1 MNKKTKVTTA
11 LIVALS
17 VSLIEPSFADE
28 NSKPVANINLESSSR
43 PSNNSNTNES
53 VTPPHEKTSE
63 NAILEAKSSNQKTT
77 TSKSQS
83 LPFNENFSAKAE
95 SQNTVSEQDKSTE
108 ANEED
113 RLDAKLDNN
122 KGEVEEANHNANENS
137 EEDETVNSSNENLDK
152 KTSDTTQEQISPDSH
167 TEEISKSED
176 ENDIEE
182 SKKEDEQSN
191 KQIQKSAPK
200 DQSLEVSEIEKKEAL
215 TSTEQNAQGSYIL
228 SNDDDNTSVTYDN
241 FADLRNALLNLNGNN
256 TLTLNKDLVIT
267 DKDNPNNKYNSD
279 YLLKIGK
286 EDSDVNLTIKSSGS
300 EKRKIIYDSSNSKTP
315 PYMRPYSLIG
325 AKYKNTKLTLDN
337 ITLDGGNFLGG
348 VTAEKGA
355 DITIKNSL
363 IENCSGRSSG
373 GILLREYKISDDEI
387 NKLTII
393 DSIIQNC
400 LAPACGGAI
409 LAENN
414 SIIDASNS
422 KFLNNSTDSGD
433 GGAIG
438 LKGDKET
445 SDNITATVNNCTFEN
460 NKKGA
465 IVSRSEK
472 TLTVKNSTFKNN
484 KGIHNGGAI
493 SMNSGN
499 LVVDN
504 SNFEGNETGKGS
516 YMGGAIF
523 INNNYYG
530 KITNSTFKKNKSIK
544 NHGGAIASNG
554 SLEIKN
560 STFEENTAK
569 RDGGAIYV
577 NIGTENGNV
586 DAKIDIDNITVN
598 KNKAEKGNGGGLY
611 LAINHLYY
619 NAGKGEFLGRH
630 NTIKNSTITNN
641 EAKYGGGL
649 YLSEI
654 GADIEDT
661 KILNNTYTAQG
672 GGIFAT
678 IDKQFP
684 DGNTNDIKLVNSEI
698 KNNKI
703 KEGSIGDDING
714 GGAYISKGN
723 IVTDNSTIEANE
735 AQYGGGVYLEGNS
748 KLKSSSSSFKNNKA
762 IQDGGAIF
770 TEIHSYGKDKR
781 DDNYKY
787 PPLPG
792 KHYTNI
798 EVDENSEFNGNTARK
813 FFKEPYNYKEFS
825 NIKSKSQ
832 SAPEGDKAKHIINNY
847 DINFR
852 VYPIISFNLNDPN
865 QEKQELDKK
874 IILEEGETLKQDK
887 FPTEN
892 DLSNVKNKIFIGWSF
907 DKDAKPTDTDKLI
920 TGDNP
925 IFRQKLTKDGKEIDT
940 DEITI
945 YAIWQTKTK
954 VSYTYVSDDPK
965 IELPTEILNSKP
977 RDQEVEFG
985 TEIDP
990 TKLVKFTKVEGEI
1003 DGRKGKWILKN
1014 WDPGTTTLNEK
1025 EHKDG
1030 LTFIA
1035 TWKFEED
1042 KPNPDNP
1049 NPDKPNP
1056 DRPNPDKP
1064 NPDKPNPDETNP
1076 DKPNPDKPNPDK
1088 PNPDKPNPGESN
1100 PDNPNPNKPNE
1111 DSSTPDNPESPKDSE
1126 TSKEYPKD
1134 DDNQEDT
1141 PHQKDNKDNDEDKN
1155 HKINKGDAIGVK
1167 TKKSTNPKTGIDS
1180 IIPIITS
1187 MGISITGILATRK
1200 RKEN

>member
-1 MNKKTKVTTA
+1 MNKKTKFTTA

-28 NSKPVANINLESSSR
+28 NSKPADNINLKSSSR
-43 PSNNSNTNES
+43 PSNNSNTNEI
-53 VTPPHEKTSE
+53 VTPHKESSE
-63 NAILEAKSSNQKTT
+63 NATLEAKFNNQKTT

-83 LPFNENFSAKAE
+83 LPFNENFSANAE
-95 SQNTVSEQDKSTE
+95 SQKTASEQDKSTE
-108 ANEED
+108 ANEEYNSNV
-113 RLDAKLDNN
+113 KLDNN
-122 KGEVEEANHNANENS
+122 KDEVVEANHNTNENY
-137 EEDETVNSSNENLDK
+137 EENETVNSSDEDLDK
-152 KTSDTTQEQISPDSH
+152 KTSDTAQEQSSPDSH
-167 TEEISKSED
+167 TEEISKSEN

-182 SKKEDEQSN
+182 SKKENEQSN

-200 DQSLEVSEIEKKEAL
+200 NQSLEVSEIEKKEAL
-215 TSTEQNAQGSYIL
+215 TSSEQNTQGSYVL
-228 SNDDDNTSVTYDN
+228 SNDDDNTSVNYEN

-267 DKDNPNNKYNSD
+267 DKDNPDNKYSSD
-279 YLLKIGK
+279 FLLKVGK

-315 PYMRPYSLIG
+315 PYKRPYSLIG

-355 DITIKNSL
+355 DVTIKNSL

-400 LAPACGGAI
+400 LASSCGGAI

-414 SIIDASNS
+414 SIINAKNS
-422 KFLNNSTDSGD
+422 KFLNNDTSTGD

-445 SDNITATVNNCTFEN
+445 SDNITATVDNCTFEN

-472 TLTVKNSTFKNN
+472 TLTIKNSTFKNN
-484 KGIHNGGAI
+484 KSIHNGGAI

-499 LVVDN
+499 VVVDN
-504 SNFEGNETGKGS
+504 SIFEGNETAEKGF

-544 NHGGAIASNG
+544 NHGGAIASRG

-569 RDGGAIYV
+569 KDGGAIYV
-577 NIGTENGNV
+577 NIGTENGDV
-586 DAKIDIDNITVN
+586 DAKIDINNITVN
-598 KNKAEKGNGGGLY
+598 NNKAENGKGGGLY
-611 LAINHLYY
+611 LAINDLYY

-630 NTIKNSTITNN
+630 NTIKHSIITNN
-641 EAKYGGGL
+641 EAKFGGGL

-654 GADIEDT
+654 GADIEYT

-672 GGIFAT
+672 GGIFAI

-703 KEGSIGDDING
+703 KEDSIGNDIKG

-723 IVTDNSTIEANE
+723 IVTNNSKIEANE
-735 AQYGGGVYLEGNS
+735 AQYGGGVYLKGDS
-748 KLKSSSSSFKNNKA
+748 KLKSTSSSFKDNKA
-762 IQDGGAIF
+762 SQDGGAIF
-770 TEIHSYGKDKR
+770 TEIHSYGKDER
-781 DDNYKY
+781 DANYRY

-798 EVDENSEFNGNTARK
+798 EVDENSEFDGNTARK

-825 NIKSKSQ
+825 KIKSQ
-832 SAPEGDKAKHIINNY
+832 SQTAPKGDIAKHIINNY

-852 VYPIISFNLNDPN
+852 VYPIISFNLNDTN

-874 IILEEGETLKQDK
+874 IILEEGEILKQDK
-887 FPTEN
+887 FPTED
-892 DLSNVKNKIFIGWSF
+892 DLSNVKNKIFVGWSF

-965 IELPTEILNSKP
+965 VELPTEILNSKP
-977 RDQEVEFG
+977 RDQEVEYG

-990 TKLVKFTKVEGEI
+990 TKLVKFTEVEGEI

-1042 KPNPDNP
+1042 KPNPYKPNPDNP

-1056 DRPNPDKP
+1056 DEPNPDEPNPDKP
-1064 NPDKPNPDETNP
+1064 NK
-1076 DKPNPDKPNPDK
+1076 
-1088 PNPDKPNPGESN
+1088 
-1100 PDNPNPNKPNE
+1100 
-1111 DSSTPDNPESPKDSE
+1111 DSSTPDNQEIPKDSE
-1126 TSKEYPKD
+1126 TSNEDPKD

-1141 PHQKDNKDNDEDKN
+1141 PHQKDIKDTDKN
-1155 HKINKGDAIGVK
+1155 KTHKINNDDAHGVK

-1180 IIPIITS
+1180 IVPIITS